1 VKILPAS
8 QAFRPRSDHERS
20 AAGDPAF
27 RLPGGRAA
35 PGRDAAIRRV
45 AASSA
50 FAVASAAPYVAQQI
64 GQIML
69 EDEGPGAMAAG
80 AAAAYRRAA
89 QTGGAPA
96 PVAAVTA

>member
-1 VKILPAS
+1 MKILPAS
-8 QAFRPRSDHERS
+8 KAFRPRSYRERP
-20 AAGDPAF
+20 AAGDPTF
-27 RLPGGRAA
+27 RLAGSRAA
-35 PGRDAAIRRV
+35 AGRDAAIRRV

-50 FAVASAAPYVAQQI
+50 FAVASAVPYVAQQI

-69 EDEGPGAMAAG
+69 EDEGPGAIAAG

-89 QTGGAPA
+89 RTGSAPA